1 MDYIKQ
7 AALNAGI
14 EVIDYSLEFSPA
26 LSKSHSDITHIVCH
40 HDVWPGGT
48 MKDIHRDHKM
58 NNGYRGAGYHARFPA
73 GGGIELGRSYGM
85 IGGHCK
91 QDKMNYR
98 SIGLVWEGNLD
109 VTNMTAEQFK
119 DSTKFLAE
127 YLKLTGQELD
137 KVLPHNH
144 FANKSCPGKNFP
156 MLKIKRRVQ
165 EILDQEGDKAAPWA
179 EEAQKFVMSKM
190 VDNLPL
196 SDGTRPYEQMTRQ
209 EQWVMLERFYKV
221 MINEFKKMIEEEKQ
235 C

>member
-14 EVIDYSLEFSPA
+14 KIIDYELEFSPP
-26 LSKSHSDITHIVCH
+26 LEKSYSEIKNIVAH
-40 HDVWPGGT
+40 HDVWPNGT
-48 MKDIHRDHKM
+48 MEKIHNDHQI
-58 NNGYRGAGYHARFPA
+58 NNGYRGTGYHARFPSA
-73 GGGIELGRSYGM
+73 GGIELGRPHGT
-85 IGGHCK
+85 IGGHCS
-91 QDKMNYR
+91 QQKMNYT

-109 VTNMTAEQFK
+109 VTQMTDEQFQ
-119 DSTKFLAE
+119 DSTRFLIE
-127 YLKLTGQELD
+127 YVKLTDQKID
-137 KVLPHNH
+137 KIFEHNE

-165 EILDQEGDKAAPWA
+165 ELLDQDKDKAAPWA

-190 VDNLPL
+190 VDDLLL
-196 SDGTRPYEQMTRQ
+196 SDGTRPHEQMTRQ

-221 MINEFKKMIEEEKQ
+221 MINEFKKIIEEEKQ